1 MLVIH
6 VPIPINVKTV
16 GFNASTMELSKL
28 SFYSQFFIN
37 FYNDLDRTFTRSRES
52 FLLDYFE
59 FWLTGIDPFWVLYTL

>member
-1 MLVIH
+1 MLAIH
-6 VPIPINVKTV
+6 VPIPINVKAV

-59 FWLTGIDPFWVLYTL
+59 FWLTGIDPFWVLCTL